1 MAKYLEIG
9 ISDAPFTADV
19 DLTTCQY
26 RWVMP
31 ASTAGRVTGATGASN
46 PAPLGILQNSPSAG
60 QEARVRVLGFSK
72 AVVVTPSGCGLA
84 YGRYFSV
91 STVGQSVPT
100 ASETGGPIYGRYLDA
115 NLAVSSSAIGMVL
128 LTGAFGTCPVSAS

>member
-9 ISDAPFTADV
+9 ISDAPFKADV
-19 DLTTCQY
+19 DLTAYQY
-26 RWVMP
+26 KFVMP
-31 ASTAGRVTGATGASN
+31 ASTAGNVTYATGASN

-72 AVVVTPSGCGLA
+72 CVAVTPSGCGLA
-84 YGRYFSV
+84 YGRYISC
-91 STVGQSVPT
+91 STTGQAVPT
-100 ASETGGPIYGRYLDA
+100 ASETGQPIYGRWLDA

-128 LTGAFGTCPVSAS
+128 LNGAFGTCPVSAS